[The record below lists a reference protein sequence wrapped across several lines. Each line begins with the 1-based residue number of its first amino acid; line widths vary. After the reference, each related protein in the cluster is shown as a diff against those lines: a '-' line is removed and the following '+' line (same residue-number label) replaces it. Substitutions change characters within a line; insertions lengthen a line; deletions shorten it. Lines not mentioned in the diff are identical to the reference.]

1 MSEVSSQAKRNRS
14 DTSASTTAG
23 DTASAIERLA
33 RRLEETMLALTETRA
48 ELERVRRERDA
59 LHRQLSSVDN
69 MQTATMTLPE
79 EDIEEPQAVI
89 HALPSVEELMASL
102 QSLAAAEHEAAE
114 RDAAEHDPAEQLAHE
129 EAGEPEML
137 PPEVV
142 FPEGVEAD
150 AQEAAPP
157 APPVRANNSK
167 VLVFVDADP
176 PIKYPLFNEVTTIG
190 RSENADIR
198 VDGDYISRV
207 HARIVL
213 TADGAVVEDLASTN
227 GIKVNFKPVDR
238 RQLRHG
244 DILSLGKL
252 HFTFIDTEAGAE

>member
-1 MSEVSSQAKRNRS
+1 
-14 DTSASTTAG
+14 
-23 DTASAIERLA
+23 
-33 RRLEETMLALTETRA
+33 
-48 ELERVRRERDA
+48 
-59 LHRQLSSVDN
+59 
-69 MQTATMTLPE
+69 
-79 EDIEEPQAVI
+79 
-89 HALPSVEELMASL
+89 
-102 QSLAAAEHEAAE
+102 
-114 RDAAEHDPAEQLAHE
+114 